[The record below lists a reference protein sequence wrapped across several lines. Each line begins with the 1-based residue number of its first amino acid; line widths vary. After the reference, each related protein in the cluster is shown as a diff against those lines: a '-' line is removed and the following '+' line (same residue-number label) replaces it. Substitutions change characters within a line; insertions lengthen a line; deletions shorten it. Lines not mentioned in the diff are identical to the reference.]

1 VSFLTQSTFATIVW
15 LSLMAVV
22 SSIAAS
28 DQTPTTDSSL
38 STAPP
43 LSKQT
48 RLDLIRVLDGDLVYV
63 RTPFPMGQMGLRLER
78 GLVTPRGVDLEKLI
92 STYGSAAKPGDLAH
106 ISEIIFRERSIFFE
120 INGGPV
126 KKQKWY
132 ERIEVGGANSSPRP
146 IKPSSRDA
154 NPQGS
159 VVELVF
165 DRPVPEMTVEQ
176 LKQLL
181 RPVFDFDSK
190 SGVEAYMETVTPIVR
205 QALKNHTVLVG
216 MDRDMVLAAKG
227 QPGRRIRETE
237 ENIDYEEWIY
247 GEPPQEVSFVRFLD
261 DEVVRVETITVDGKK
276 TIKTEKEVDSRPASG
291 PDKNSRP

>member
-1 VSFLTQSTFATIVW
+1 
-15 LSLMAVV
+15 MN
-22 SSIAAS
+22 
-28 DQTPTTDSSL
+28 
-38 STAPP
+38 
-43 LSKQT
+43 
-48 RLDLIRVLDGDLVYV
+48 LIRLLDGDLVYV
-63 RTPFPMGQMGLRLER
+63 RSPFPMGQMGLKLER
-78 GLVTPRGVDLEKLI
+78 GLVTPRGQELDKLI
-92 STYGSAAKPGDLAH
+92 ATYGSAAKPGDLAH
-106 ISEIIFRERSIFFE
+106 ISEIIFRDHSIFFE

-132 ERIEVGGANSSPRP
+132 ERIEVGGANGSPRP
-146 IKPSSRDA
+146 IKPSSKDA

-190 SGVEAYMETVTPIVR
+190 SGIEAYIETVTPKVR
-205 QALKNHTVLVG
+205 EALKNHIVLVG

-237 ENIDYEEWIY
+237 GNTDYEEWIY
-247 GEPPQEVSFVRFLD
+247 GEPPQEVSFVRFLG

-276 TIKTEKEVDSRPASG
+276 TVKTEKEVDVRPATGIDKDTEPQPSPGTSPSLHRPGEALPG
-291 PDKNSRP
+291 PSTPAPGTLPPVPPSS